1 MKCSYI
7 STRSTLTPHG
17 SVASSNVC
25 SITWLMV
32 SRSERIS
39 ARCLVPR
46 TFLKVVAANRWVEW
60 LEMTKKKLP
69 IDTIANR
76 VRHSKKKACTHWWS
90 KIKNLAHIVGLC
102 CLCYGQPMWNGIS
115 ELIQNKWSKPKK
127 ITFWYKNILLELEQ
141 KINENKNYC
150 KLHYWPNKI
159 LYWIGDKKRQKKSFW
174 TSVLLAAHFLH

>member
-1 MKCSYI
+1 MLYKQKICILTMKCSYI

-25 SITWLMV
+25 SITWLIV

-76 VRHSKKKACTHWWS
+76 VRHSKKKKKNRPEHTGSLIS
-90 KIKNLAHIVGLC
+90 KIPPNFQIGTTLKIN
-102 CLCYGQPMWNGIS
+102 
-115 ELIQNKWSKPKK
+115 QNFSHSLWKK
-127 ITFWYKNILLELEQ
+127 KNIYGIIE
-141 KINENKNYC
+141 
-150 KLHYWPNKI
+150 
-159 LYWIGDKKRQKKSFW
+159 GKRQA
-174 TSVLLAAHFLH
+174 LLFTVVTK